1 MIRRIRILGIPILT
15 IETDDEP
22 TDPDDEP
29 TDPGDCTVVPLGFAV
44 LADDLPTAHRRED
57 KR

>member
-1 MIRRIRILGIPILT
+1 MIRRIRILGIPVLT

-22 TDPDDEP
+22 D
-29 TDPGDCTVVPLGFAV
+29 DPGDCTIVPLGFAV
-44 LADDLPTAHRRED
+44 LADDLPTAHRHED

>member
-1 MIRRIRILGIPILT
+1 MIRRIRILGIPVLT

-22 TDPDDEP
+22 TD
-29 TDPGDCTVVPLGFAV
+29 
-44 LADDLPTAHRRED
+44 LPTAHRHED